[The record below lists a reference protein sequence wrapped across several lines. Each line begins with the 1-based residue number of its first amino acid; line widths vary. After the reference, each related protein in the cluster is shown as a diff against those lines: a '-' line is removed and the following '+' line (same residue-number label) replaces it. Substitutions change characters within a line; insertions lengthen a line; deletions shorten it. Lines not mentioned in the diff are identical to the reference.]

1 MSAMLDI
8 ISTTKSDR
16 AIINVRNIDWKV
28 ASLLGWSHSP
38 KPESKPEEN
47 FRLDTFWDA
56 FPNIKRDIGTSYG
69 LANNFGGRNITIV
82 LDEKAYIFGNEQML
96 KVQST
101 AGAPEKSITIRRA
114 DSEVKDIRTCLKVTE
129 VSEDEYI
136 RLRDSC
142 LAKRK

>member
-1 MSAMLDI
+1 MNAMLDL
-8 ISTTKSDR
+8 ISTTKSNR
-16 AIINVRNIDWKV
+16 AIINVRDVDWKV

-56 FPNIKRDIGTSYG
+56 FPNFKRNIGTSYG
-69 LANNFGGRNITIV
+69 LANDFGGRNITIV

-96 KVQST
+96 KIQSV
-101 AGAPEKSITIRRA
+101 AGAPEKSITIQRA
-114 DSEVKDIRTCLKVTE
+114 ESNSKDIRTCLKVIEMT
-129 VSEDEYI
+129 EDEYI
-136 RLRDSC
+136 KLRDSC